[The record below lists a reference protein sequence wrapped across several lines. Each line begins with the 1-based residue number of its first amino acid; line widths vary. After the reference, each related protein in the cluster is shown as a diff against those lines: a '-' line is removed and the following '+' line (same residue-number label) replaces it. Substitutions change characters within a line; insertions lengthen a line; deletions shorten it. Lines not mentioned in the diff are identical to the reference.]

1 MKVKLCNSLFEVANM
16 REQMFIHKGT
26 NWHNWSGHFV
36 RKTQVVDKCKIDNL
50 TRPLVSVCSG
60 NKSTQVGSLFCQDYG
75 STNFPAQILCVTQ
88 KTRKK
93 HVDCREKIK
102 MMDVFFLIHGI
113 GELYWKWQLAPITQ
127 QKYVERRRI
136 QNG

>member
-60 NKSTQVGSLFCQDYG
+60 NKSTQVGSLFCQDYDSMQIAPVV
-75 STNFPAQILCVTQ
+75 STDGRLRDNFANLAIL
-88 KTRKK
+88 
-93 HVDCREKIK
+93 
-102 MMDVFFLIHGI
+102 
-113 GELYWKWQLAPITQ
+113 QLAPFSA
-127 QKYVERRRI
+127 E
-136 QNG
+136 GLG